1 MIFIFFLAAFLCFG
15 WINFMRNKGRQKS
28 KFMQNWCS
36 IFLLSLG
43 LQIYIDVGSVINL
56 VTWTDASATISSFL
70 FFLTKSPF
78 FNSSRNWPRKGG
90 CLLYFMFKGVHQTWS
105 GQCQVKP
112 SNGGCDNNFDAELLK
127 CCYGVKC
134 RGF

>member
-43 LQIYIDVGSVINL
+43 FQICINVGSVINL
-56 VTWTDASATISSFL
+56 VTWTDASATISFFL

-78 FNSSRNWPRKGG
+78 FNSSRE
-90 CLLYFMFKGVHQTWS
+90 T
-105 GQCQVKP
+105 GQGKADVYLILC
-112 SNGGCDNNFDAELLK
+112 SRA
-127 CCYGVKC
+127 
-134 RGF
+134 